1 MVLLCFVSVLQEMGE
16 NFSPYG
22 PYRFIYGPYK
32 ISPTTQEVPQQKGD
46 NSPRQG
52 QVYGPYRILYGP
64 YKLFRK
70 PRLELE
76 TETAGEA
83 EKESFQDAISGIKRE
98 IPDLILIFCSF
109 LVLGRQGR
117 TWRRRRRSFTTDL
130 QIFYC
135 FSMNSFI
142 TFIVLSFENM
152 SS

>member
-1 MVLLCFVSVLQEMGE
+1 MGE

-83 EKESFQDAISGIKRE
+83 EKEGFQEAISGIKE
-98 IPDLILIFCSF
+98 DIPDLRGYHSFILGAWETRNNLEKKKKKFYNGSSDFILFF
-109 LVLGRQGR
+109 YEL
-117 TWRRRRRSFTTDL
+117 FHN
-130 QIFYC
+130 FYC
-135 FSMNSFI
+135 AFF
-142 TFIVLSFENM
+142 
-152 SS
+152 